1 MVIGPKGLD
10 AKMNWLVVN
19 CQLLSN
25 FEFGLI
31 IDANIQLKTTSM
43 KNSLI
48 LATVKQICISYIS
61 NNLMSLFLILLL
73 LYF

>member
-1 MVIGPKGLD
+1 MGPKGLD
-10 AKMNWLVVN
+10 TKMNWLVVN
-19 CQLLSN
+19 CQSLSN
-25 FEFGLI
+25 FEFGLL
-31 IDANIQLKTTSM
+31 IDAIIQLKTTSI

-61 NNLMSLFLILLL
+61 NNLISLFLILLL